1 MSVMPIFIS
10 VCAQR
15 EYVFFIATQSHF
27 VMRDLFHKRM
37 SVTPSPPLVCG
48 NMIVSHATKQCTPK
62 NVHCVPPPYVSSG
75 DFLDGCDDPGRQ
87 DECLHVVER
96 ESI

>member
-1 MSVMPIFIS
+1 MKWEACIGKESAVVSRMSVMPIFIS

-37 SVTPSPPLVCG
+37 SVTPSPSLVCG

-62 NVHCVPPPYVSSG
+62 NVHCVPHHMYLLVI
-75 DFLDGCDDPGRQ
+75 F
-87 DECLHVVER
+87 
-96 ESI
+96 